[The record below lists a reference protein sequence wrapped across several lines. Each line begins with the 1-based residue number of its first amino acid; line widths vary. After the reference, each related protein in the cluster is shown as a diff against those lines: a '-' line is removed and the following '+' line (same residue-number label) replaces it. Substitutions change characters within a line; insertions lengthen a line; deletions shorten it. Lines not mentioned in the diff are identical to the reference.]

1 MASISTGACVTCAA
15 SKYFQDH
22 LVQAHRALREG
33 LPIQGYLVWSLVDN
47 FEWALGYQMRFGL
60 VYVDFQSLSRTVKD
74 SGRWFSRVIREN
86 GLLF

>member
-1 MASISTGACVTCAA
+1 M
-15 SKYFQDH
+15 
-22 LVQAHRALREG
+22 QAHRALREG